1 MGVAMFMRKK
11 EKMERIHLDNLS
23 VEMRIDTTIAKQIEM
38 LQMTESDLKFLKAF
52 QPYVEQNIEE
62 IVGHFY
68 RSIGMETSLI
78 KIIDDHSS
86 IERLK
91 TTLKKHIGEMFNG
104 QIDEQFFL
112 TRQRIAQVHVHIG
125 LPTKY
130 YIGAFQNLFI
140 SLMEIVQQK
149 IEHPEDQFATLRAI
163 SKILNFE
170 QQIVLE
176 EFENVVQKA
185 KLRHEEQKQYISQQI
200 IGATENLVAIS
211 EQTSASVHQLHQQSE
226 DVVHYAEEALQIS
239 SEAKDRAQE
248 GNIQIKQSLQ
258 QMEQIIHSVEEIA
271 GDVNELVAIS
281 KEMEGIIA
289 IVTNIADQTN
299 LLSLNAAIE
308 AARAGEAGKGFSI
321 VAGEVRNLS
330 EQTKQSTKN
339 VATLLQSSNIQT
351 EKLLNS
357 MQRIQTAVSLGE
369 QGLATTAQRFTQI
382 LSAMEE
388 QQQKNSLVGQEVH
401 VIGQVIDDLGSTFNE
416 VSHSVDSL
424 ATVAKDLV

>member
-1 MGVAMFMRKK
+1 MFLRKK
-11 EKMERIHLDNLS
+11 EKEERIHLDQFS
-23 VEMRIDTTIAKQIEM
+23 VEMRIDSKIAKQIGM
-38 LQMTESDLKFLKAF
+38 LQMTKRDLQFLRAF
-52 QPYVEQNIEE
+52 QPYVEQNIDA

-68 RSIGMETSLI
+68 GAIGMEQSLT
-78 KIIDDHSS
+78 KIINENSS
-86 IERLK
+86 VERLK
-91 TTLKKHIGEMFNG
+91 QTLKKHIGEMFSG

-140 SLMEIVQQK
+140 SLMDIVEQQ
-149 IEHPEDQFATLRAI
+149 IEHPEDKFATLRAI

-176 EFENVVQKA
+176 AFENVVQQAQLKN
-185 KLRHEEQKQYISQQI
+185 EEQKQYVSQQI
-200 IGATENLVAIS
+200 IETTESLVAIS
-211 EQTSASVHQLHQQSE
+211 EHTSSTVNQLHQQSE
-226 DVVHYAEEALQIS
+226 GVVHYAEEALQIS
-239 SEAKDRAQE
+239 SDAKGRASE
-248 GNIQIKQSLQ
+248 GNHQIKQSLQ
-258 QMEQIIHSVEEIA
+258 QMERIIQSVEEIA
-271 GDVNELVAIS
+271 LDINELVTIS

-308 AARAGEAGKGFSI
+308 AARAGEAGKGFSV

-339 VATLLQSSNIQT
+339 VAALLQSSNIQT
-351 EKLLNS
+351 GKLLSS
-357 MQRIQTAVSLGE
+357 MERIQKAVALGE
-369 QGLATTAQRFTQI
+369 QSLSATAQKFTQI

-401 VIGQVIDDLGSTFNE
+401 TIGQVIDNLGSAFNE

-424 ATVAKDLV
+424 AAVAKDLV